1 MNEAVIPES
10 QPSIMVIDA
19 DVLVRHVLA
28 EYLRTCGYRVIEAAS
43 TDEAAAFM
51 YEAGLTLEAVITDA
65 QAPGALGGFA
75 FARWMREAHPE
86 VDVILSGT
94 PEKSA
99 DEAANLCDQGPH
111 LARPYEPQS
120 VLDYIRRLRA
130 ARTRII

>member
-65 QAPGALGGFA
+65 QARVP
-75 FARWMREAHPE
+75 
-86 VDVILSGT
+86 
-94 PEKSA
+94 SA
-99 DEAANLCDQGPH
+99 GSPLRAGC
-111 LARPYEPQS
+111 ARP
-120 VLDYIRRLRA
+120 IRRW
-130 ARTRII
+130 T